1 MQHRQISEMNH
12 AQSTSSINQPLVSLK
27 NLPNRYQR
35 RKMWIYGRK
44 EGEME
49 YLTLE
54 ETSSGRYNHWVSIT
68 GRLWR
73 SVCFEEL
80 RIRPIRGDD
89 LWVMTSSF
97 LITPFAGW
105 FHSILDR
112 NVETWREEME
122 KSRREQTFRLEK
134 RFKLKI
140 WILRC
145 NNVIERS
152 SRDSRFL
159 ERKDRVLNEV
169 FVLRYCRPPS
179 QNRMNA
185 RRLR

>member
-1 MQHRQISEMNH
+1 
-12 AQSTSSINQPLVSLK
+12 
-27 NLPNRYQR
+27 
-35 RKMWIYGRK
+35 MWIYGRK

-54 ETSSGRYNHWVSIT
+54 ETSSGRYNYWVSIT

>member
-35 RKMWIYGRK
+35 RKCEFMDAKRVKWNTWK
-44 EGEME
+44 E

-54 ETSSGRYNHWVSIT
+54 ETFSGRYNHWVSIT

-97 LITPFAGW
+97 LIIPLLRADFTVF
-105 FHSILDR
+105 STETSKLD
-112 NVETWREEME
+112 EKKWRKAEE
-122 KSRREQTFRLEK
+122 
-134 RFKLKI
+134 
-140 WILRC
+140 
-145 NNVIERS
+145 NRS
-152 SRDSRFL
+152 FDSRKGL
-159 ERKDRVLNEV
+159 
-169 FVLRYCRPPS
+169 S
-179 QNRMNA
+179 
-185 RRLR
+185 